1 MKLLKT
7 ICALALCICS
17 AFSFASGILLGKL
30 GQTLKSTP
38 IHASPTSRSRIYYR
52 SRAYEYLVV
61 RTSQNG
67 SWLRVLLQ
75 NGSFGYI
82 RAADVA
88 VLPKD
93 VVWERKK
100 APQIFA
106 PTGMGLAT
114 RSEIARYAERFVGT
128 PYHWGGND
136 IVNGIDCSGFVKQV
150 FRGTIGVDL
159 PRTAA
164 QQVKV
169 GQPIYR
175 LEELQ
180 PGDRLY
186 FWSSSRRKIGHTG
199 IYIGGGYFIHAS
211 SSHHGV
217 ATDYLGKK
225 RWLKILVAARR

>member
-7 ICALALCICS
+7 ICALAFCFCS
-17 AFSFASGILLGKL
+17 ASLFASGILLGKL
-30 GQTLKSTP
+30 GQSLKSAA
-38 IHASPTSRSRIYYR
+38 IHASPNSRSRIYYR
-52 SRAYEYLVV
+52 VRPYEYLVL
-61 RTSQNG
+61 RTSQSSN
-67 SWLRVLLQ
+67 WYRVLLQ

-82 RAADVA
+82 RSDAVAA
-88 VLPKD
+88 LPKD
-93 VVWERKK
+93 VIWEQQR
-100 APQIFA
+100 APRISA
-106 PTGMGLAT
+106 PTGRGLAS
-114 RSEIARYAERFVGT
+114 RDEIARYAQRFVGT
-128 PYHWGGND
+128 PYQWGGND
-136 IVNGIDCSGFVKQV
+136 IINGIDCSGFVKQV

-175 LEELQ
+175 LEELL

-186 FWSSSRRKIGHTG
+186 FWSSSRKKIGHTG

-217 ATDYLGKK
+217 ATDFLGKK